1 MRCRYLT
8 QVLDFIEVIKII
20 ILSIVQGITEW
31 LPISSTGHLIIV
43 EDLMPLNLSPEFR
56 EIFMVLVQLGSILA
70 VIVLYFNKLNPFAP
84 SKTKTERKNT
94 WVLWFKVAFASIP
107 AGILGLLLNDY
118 MDEYFNTPMVVAI
131 ALIVYGFGFIWI
143 ENRKPGRHSKKIE
156 SLEELRFS
164 DAFKIGLFQALSLI
178 PGTSRSGSTIMGGL
192 LMGTSRHVAT
202 EFSFFMGIPVMF
214 GASFWKLVTLGLP
227 TQGAELIYLAIGMI
241 VSFLVSV
248 FAIRFL
254 ISYLQRND
262 FTVFGY
268 YRIVLGAI
276 VILYTLFF

>member
-1 MRCRYLT
+1 MT

-56 EIFMVLVQLGSILA
+56 EIFMVLVQLGSIMA

-84 SKTKTERKNT
+84 KKTSTERKNT

-107 AGILGLLLNDY
+107 AAILGFILNDY
-118 MDEYFNTPMVVAI
+118 MEEYFNTPIVVAI

-143 ENRKPGRHSKKIE
+143 EKKDPGRHAKKID
-156 SLEELRFS
+156 SLEEMRFS

-214 GASFWKLVTLGLP
+214 GASFLKLFTLGFP
-227 TQGAELIYLAIGMI
+227 TQGAEMIYLAIGMI
-241 VSFLVSV
+241 VSFLVSI